1 MQINTYQE
9 GTKINI
15 EVNEQVMKNIGTH
28 WNMRHFDLAMRKD
41 KFIKRYSLNSSEVC
55 EISSLIVK

>member
-1 MQINTYQE
+1 
-9 GTKINI
+9 
-15 EVNEQVMKNIGTH
+15 MKNIGTH

-55 EISSLIVK
+55 EICSLIVK